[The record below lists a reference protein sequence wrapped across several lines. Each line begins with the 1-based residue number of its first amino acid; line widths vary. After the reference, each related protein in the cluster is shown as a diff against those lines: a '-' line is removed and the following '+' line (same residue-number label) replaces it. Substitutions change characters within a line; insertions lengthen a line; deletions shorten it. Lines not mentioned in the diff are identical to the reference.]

1 MLSICGKISEILI
14 FKEMLRLFPDNKI
27 VARNQS
33 DLKHGNSC
41 INLLLSEVKSVFLDI
56 SKAFDKVWRKGVI
69 LKLEKNSIF
78 GDLMNILRDFLSNI
92 GPYTI
97 LAPLLFLIY
106 IKDLPGDLSSN
117 VKPFA
122 DDTFLFY
129 VVHDINVSA
138 GELNEGLKKISDW
151 AFQWKMSFNPDD
163 CKQAQEV

>member
-14 FKEMLRLFPDNKI
+14 FNKMFRLFPDNKI

-41 INLLLSEVKSVFLDI
+41 INQLLSEVKSVFLDI

-69 LKLEKNSIF
+69 LKLEQNSIF

-92 GPYTI
+92 EPYTI
-97 LAPLLFLIY
+97 LGPLLFLIY
-106 IKDLPGDLSSN
+106 IKDLSGDLSSN
-117 VKPFA
+117 VKLFA

-138 GELNEGLKKISDW
+138 GELNEGLKKNQPFKFSMEKD
-151 AFQWKMSFNPDD
+151 F
-163 CKQAQEV
+163 